1 MSDHSDGAR
10 QSPDD
15 ALPPVTPPSAKFLIP
30 LFVIPFCI
38 VASIVLVWA
47 LFSWLAQQGGDPQVD
62 IDALARDNAFR
73 WQAAHNLAD
82 ALRNPRHI
90 ALREDHEAAKKLAE
104 ILAAELEKPLPSE
117 DAARQQDVNLRTYL
131 CRALGEFLVP
141 DGIAVLLVAA
151 APTEGDA
158 DQQTYQLPVRLA
170 ALEALAVALGN
181 ARDAHLSGDWAK
193 VPAQVEPTFITAA
206 DFRAEDSSAQLLA
219 TQVRMRGA
227 YGLGI
232 IGSPAA
238 LDRLERL
245 LVDPSPD
252 VRYNAAAGLAR
263 NGDLRAVPLLC
274 DMLDPNVT
282 EGVATETLT
291 EAQPFKR
298 AMIYQTALLAAER
311 LVELDTQGDL
321 APLPEALRKFTEAPD
336 VPDDLRIK
344 ATELLKRLE
353 PRTKPAAPTS

>member
-1 MSDHSDGAR
+1 MSEYSDSAR
-10 QSPDD
+10 SSPDD

-38 VASIVLVWA
+38 VSSIVLVWA

-62 IDALARDNAFR
+62 IDALSRDNAYR

-90 ALREDHEAAKKLAE
+90 ELREDRDAAKKLSE
-104 ILAAELEKPLPSE
+104 ILAAELDKPLPAD
-117 DAARQQDVNLRTYL
+117 DASRQQDINLRTYL

-141 DGIAVLLVAA
+141 DGLPVLVRAA

-158 DQQTYQLPVRLA
+158 DQVLHHLPVRIA
-170 ALEALAVALGN
+170 ALEALTVALGN
-181 ARDAHLSGDWAK
+181 AREAKLTGDWQKA
-193 VPAQVEPTFITAA
+193 PESAEPSFMAAA
-206 DFRAEDSSAQLLA
+206 DFRNEDPNLLLLS

-227 YGLGI
+227 YGLGV
-232 IGSPAA
+232 IGTPAA

-263 NGDLRAVPLLC
+263 NGDLRAVPILS

-282 EGVATETLT
+282 EGVTAETVT

-298 AMIYQTALLAAER
+298 AMIYQTALLASEKLAA
-311 LVELDTQGDL
+311 LNTSGDL
-321 APLPEALRKFTEAPD
+321 STLSAALQKFIDAPD
-336 VPDDLRIK
+336 VTADLRVK
-344 ATELLKRLE
+344 AEEIQASLRKR
-353 PRTKPAAPTS
+353 PK

>member
-1 MSDHSDGAR
+1 MSEYSDSAR
-10 QSPDD
+10 RSPDD

-38 VASIVLVWA
+38 VSSIVVVWA

-62 IDALARDNAFR
+62 IDALSRDNAYR

-90 ALREDHEAAKKLAE
+90 ALREDPAAAQKLAE
-104 ILAAELEKPLPSE
+104 ILSAELAKPLPSD
-117 DAARQQDVNLRTYL
+117 DASRQQDINLRTYL
-131 CRALGEFLVP
+131 SRALGEFLVP
-141 DGIAVLLVAA
+141 DGLPVLVQAA
-151 APTEGDA
+151 APIEGDA
-158 DQQTYQLPVRLA
+158 DQVLHHLPVRLA
-170 ALEALAVALGN
+170 ALEALTVSLGN
-181 ARDAHLSGDWAK
+181 AREGKLTGDWQKA
-193 VPAQVEPTFITAA
+193 PALVEPSFMAAA
-206 DFRAEDSSAQLLA
+206 DFRNEDPNLLLLA

-227 YGLGI
+227 YGLGV
-232 IGSPAA
+232 IGTPAA

-245 LVDPSPD
+245 MVDPSPD

-282 EGVATETLT
+282 EGVTAETVT

-298 AMIYQTALLAAER
+298 AIIYQTALLSVEKLAA
-311 LVELDTQGDL
+311 LNTSGDL
-321 APLPEALRKFTEAPD
+321 SQLSAALQKFIDAPEVA
-336 VPDDLRIK
+336 DDLRFK
-344 ATELLKRLE
+344 AKEIRESLEKR
-353 PRTKPAAPTS
+353 PK